1 MPRITRLTAKQEAL
15 LQVYRQKW
23 INIARNTQ
31 QIDPQKATRTVHNFY
46 AAFAQPEPQ
55 VLCFKG
61 ASSALADALAYQ
73 LKWRWLIYGLEYFL
87 GILSLLSFIL
97 FLSPLLVPSLLL
109 TAPVLIIALM
119 VAFLQK
125 IVPKSKPINQHWILT
140 SLFII
145 FGFVYF
151 IYFIWVSSII
161 GAKASALVFPMILSA
176 GAGGL
181 GLLILNFVFHR
192 ARHCYQLAIR
202 CVSKT
207 SKRQR
212 QSSRPLALYRAFAS
226 WQKDSALSFDR
237 RSFCLGW
244 LQFQVNEIGYQISPE
259 IKRHLWCEL
268 VGYQQIGEIRFA
280 YATREWLKFEQWDS
294 TRQQMLR
301 QLLSHSRR
309 ANSREQVL
317 MEVLVDPGYLMPYL
331 CWLDFC
337 ISELGCQHDEPRW
350 QAFCELIQACG
361 WVIPGRNIC
370 WVCDR
375 PLRLSLDEQYR
386 LHAEGEP
393 AVEFADGFQMYA
405 YQGVELPPRYTLAPH
420 KWKSSWL
427 LQERNA
433 ELRRVL
439 IQGIGYERICRE
451 LQATQLDTW
460 REYTLLRINTHSDIE
475 PFALLQMTCPSTGH
489 THIIRVPPE
498 IQFARQAVRWVNWD
512 IDAQD
517 FAVET

>member
-15 LQVYRQKW
+15 LQDYRQKW
-23 INIARNTQ
+23 IDIARSTRP
-31 QIDPQKATRTVHNFY
+31 IDRQNATEAVHNFY
-46 AAFAQPEPQ
+46 AAFAQPEPK
-55 VLCFKG
+55 VLFFKG
-61 ASSALADALAYQ
+61 VSDALADALAYQ
-73 LKWRWLIYGLEYFL
+73 SKWRWLIAGLKWFNKVLSFL
-87 GILSLLSFIL
+87 GVVLCVPQALLSEWGCIVFFFALFKGFIGKFLTIYFLSLLSAGVGLGIL
-97 FLSPLLVPSLLL
+97 IMSGF
-109 TAPVLIIALM
+109 
-119 VAFLQK
+119 F
-125 IVPKSKPINQHWILT
+125 NQHIQRWYRLT
-140 SLFII
+140 
-145 FGFVYF
+145 
-151 IYFIWVSSII
+151 
-161 GAKASALVFPMILSA
+161 
-176 GAGGL
+176 
-181 GLLILNFVFHR
+181 
-192 ARHCYQLAIR
+192 IR
-202 CVSKT
+202 CVSKL

-212 QSSRPLALYRAFAS
+212 RSSRTLTRYRAFQS
-226 WQKDSALSFDR
+226 FQKDSTLSFYR

-244 LQFQVNEIGYQISPE
+244 LQFQVNEIGYKLSPE
-259 IKRHLWCEL
+259 LKHHLWREL

-280 YATREWLKFEQWDS
+280 YATREWLKIEQWDF
-294 TRQQMLR
+294 TRQQILR

-309 ANSREQVL
+309 ANGREQVL

-337 ISELGCQHDEPRW
+337 ISELDCQHDEPRW
-350 QAFCELIQACG
+350 QAFYELIQACG

-393 AVEFADGFQMYA
+393 GVEFADGFKMYA
-405 YQGVELPPRYTLAPH
+405 YQGVELPPRYTLAPRN
-420 KWKSSWL
+420 WKSSWL

-460 REYTLLRINTHSDIE
+460 REYTLLRIHTHSDIE
-475 PFALLQMTCPSTGH
+475 PFVLLQMTCPSTGH
-489 THIIRVPPE
+489 THILRVPPE
-498 IQFARQAVRWVNWD
+498 IQSAREAVRWVNWD